1 MEGKILTWLVNG
13 WPWTFLGI
21 VLLIIGIVAVIWRF
35 VLRPG
40 RIKKGPKPEASTTAA
55 VPPPGSEPAAP
66 GKTVIVDFTRSPRL
80 VSAFRRGMY
89 VLQQHVSGRDY
100 RYRIPWYALLGPVG
114 SRSPDLLANAGLT
127 LPYGH
132 PRDLGF
138 TDQLGCSWWFFDR
151 GVVLDLAGEYVL
163 GVDGKSSYES
173 GWRSFLRLLQQHRP
187 QRPLDGIVLTLA
199 CADVLGAADG
209 GEPLAS
215 LEQKGDALYR
225 KLVEAQITLGL
236 RVPIYVLVTG
246 TDQIPGFTSFVE
258 AMETRHYDEL
268 VGWSNPY
275 AVDSAY
281 QSEWIAEAFDNMGM
295 WFERARLRFL
305 ASERLGL
312 EREDCS
318 RMFLFPRE
326 FQGLREPL
334 KSFLARLFKPSAYHE
349 SFFFRGLYFCAT
361 EAGGRPA
368 RESRSGVREL
378 SLTTEEAGRRTL
390 FVNEL
395 FDTKVF
401 PEYALAAPT
410 SGTLNLKNRR
420 VRYAQAGLLPAALVL
435 GIGLIH
441 GYTGLKRQAMGDA
454 ARDEPGL
461 QHVLRELSQMV
472 SARGSGRGLS
482 KLRGAEAAKRY
493 VELMAETDMHWFGSA
508 FIPPSWL
515 SGVNRDLTHSMGIAL
530 NKVVLPAMQDE
541 LGARF
546 QSRTALRGKI
556 EEALRPLTE
565 TEETTLGVGN
575 LQVKPLADV
584 SSFNNLRN
592 FVVELRELENL
603 ATQYDMLFES
613 NSLGD
618 FSRVSSELLGQP
630 LPEEFRDRSYYFRRA
645 LGESQRAQFEL
656 GKYQRPAEGRAGELA
671 ESFYESFFR
680 RNVLARDHKELLEL
694 IDRIRQGGEPSLDAD
709 NVTASLVALLA
720 LISRTEAVHLQ
731 PELRWAFREDFD
743 LGPEFDGLLM
753 EVSDSVLLGPQVAS
767 EIHNQSYAEWRQ
779 LQANLARFTSGFTPE
794 QRQAIQS
801 FLDYDFVRNG
811 ATHPSEAVA
820 PADSWIYWESRPLE
834 QSLTLNQSYQRF
846 LEETL
851 PPIPNDLK
859 PAVLNV
865 ARRRLGANMM
875 QAVSRAYRTEP
886 RQNAGSPIVQEPRL
900 RQAIA
905 NFQAA
910 APTLNQI
917 LGVLDQL
924 ELESDYLNLSN
935 LLANQGEDLLNDID
949 DLLKTEALYLPKG
962 QSFTWWTG
970 SPNVVFEAYGVADQ
984 AGLQSYLGSQR
995 ARIQQLASQY
1005 AQPLVSALSTN
1016 FSEPRSAAFEKWESI
1031 ITELANYDTQKPG
1044 NALSSLESYVSEKMP
1059 QINLDN
1065 CFETPPGSTRG
1076 VGGLS
1081 FFGER
1086 QRRLENALYVRCQ
1099 ELAVAGAVAGYRE
1112 LERFFKQRLAGRF
1125 PFTTGLVGRRQPQA
1139 SLDDIRSFYR
1149 LFDKYE
1155 RFILT
1160 IPSNHASF
1168 GGAGEEVHEFILVL
1182 KEARPFFATL
1192 LAEEEAAPELRFTFG
1207 VEFRVNRAREIDADQ
1222 IIGWDF
1228 EVDQQRI
1235 GFWSEVRTGQW
1246 TLGDPVRF
1254 TLRWAKDGPRAP
1266 QAGPVGPSG
1275 SFESRAVI
1283 FEDSSPWA
1291 LLRFVQANR
1300 ASEAELAELE
1310 DVPHVLKFEIPTV
1323 PVTPAGEPGPV
1334 SQWKNAIAFI
1344 RVTLTP
1350 PGEKQEPIA
1359 LPEIFPQ
1366 RAPELPLV
1374 NTNQSSSVSGV
1385 HNVH

>member
-1 MEGKILTWLVNG
+1 M
-13 WPWTFLGI
+13 
-21 VLLIIGIVAVIWRF
+21 IWRF

-40 RIKKGPKPEASTTAA
+40 KVKKEAKPEAPIAA
-55 VPPPGSEPAAP
+55 AAAPGSEPGAQ
-66 GKTVIVDFTRSPRL
+66 GKTVVVDFTRSPRL
-80 VSAFRRGMY
+80 VSSFRRGMY

-132 PRDLGF
+132 PTDLGF
-138 TDQLGCSWWFFDR
+138 SDQLGCSWWFFDR

-187 QRPLDGIVLTLA
+187 QRPLDGIVLTVSCSDILE
-199 CADVLGAADG
+199 AAGG

-215 LEQKGDALYR
+215 LEQKADSLYR

-236 RVPIYVLVTG
+236 RLPIYVLVTG

-258 AMETRHYDEL
+258 AMETRHHDEL

-281 QSEWIAEAFDNMGM
+281 QSEWIAEAFGNMGT
-295 WFERARLRFL
+295 WLERARLRFL
-305 ASERLGL
+305 ASEGLGL
-312 EREDCS
+312 SREDVS

-334 KSFLARLFKPSAYHE
+334 KSFLARLFKASAYHE
-349 SFFFRGLYFCAT
+349 SFFFRGLFFSAT
-361 EAGGRPA
+361 EGGARPA
-368 RESRSGVREL
+368 HVSRRGAREL
-378 SLTTEEAGRRTL
+378 ALKTEPAAGRTL

-395 FDTKVF
+395 FDSKVF

-410 SGTLNLKNRR
+410 SGTLNSKNRR
-420 VRYAQAGLLPAALVL
+420 VRYAQAGLVPAALVL
-435 GIGLIH
+435 SFGLVH
-441 GYTGLKRQAMGDA
+441 GYTSLERQARGDA

-461 QHVLRELSQMV
+461 QHVLRELSQMI
-472 SARGSGRGLS
+472 SRGTGPGLR

-493 VELMAETDMHWFGSA
+493 VELMAGADMHWFGSA
-508 FIPPSWL
+508 FIPPSWV

-530 NKVVLPAMQDE
+530 DRVVLPAMQDE

-546 QSRTALRGKI
+546 QSRTELRGQV
-556 EEALRPLTE
+556 EEALLPLTE
-565 TEETTLGVGN
+565 PTETTLGVGN
-575 LQVKPLADV
+575 LQVEPLTDV
-584 SSFNNLRN
+584 SSFQNLRD

-603 ATQYDMLFES
+603 AAEYDRLFES
-613 NSLGD
+613 GSLGD
-618 FSRVSSELLGQP
+618 FSRVSAELLGQP
-630 LPEEFRDRSYYFRRA
+630 LPEEFRDRSYHFRRA

-656 GKYQRPAEGRAGELA
+656 ARYERPAESRAAELA
-671 ESFYESFFR
+671 ESFYENYFR
-680 RNVLARDHKELLEL
+680 RNVLARDHKQLLEL
-694 IDRIRQGGEPSLDAD
+694 IDRIRRAEEPSMDAD
-709 NVTASLVALLA
+709 EVTSSLVALLA
-720 LISRTEAVHLQ
+720 LISRTEAVHTQ

-743 LGPEFDGLLM
+743 LGPEFDGLLL

-767 EIHNQSYAEWRQ
+767 EIYSESHDEWRK

-794 QRQAIQS
+794 QRQAIQG
-801 FLDYDFVRNG
+801 FLDSDFISNG
-811 ATHPSEAVA
+811 ATPAEAVA
-820 PADSWIYWESRPLE
+820 PADSWIYWESRSLE
-834 QSLTLNQSYQRF
+834 QSLALNQSYQRF

-865 ARRRLGANMM
+865 ARRRLGANMIH
-875 QAVSRAYRTEP
+875 AVSRAYRTEP

-905 NFQAA
+905 NFQTA

-924 ELESDYLNLSN
+924 ELESYYLNLEN
-935 LLANQGEDLLNDID
+935 LLANQGEDLLRDID
-949 DLLKTEALYLPKG
+949 DLLKAEALYLPKG
-962 QSFTWWTG
+962 QSFDWWTG
-970 SPNVVFEAYGVADQ
+970 RPNVVFEAFGVADPV
-984 AGLQSYLGSQR
+984 GLQSYLGSQR

-1016 FSEPRSAAFEKWESI
+1016 FSEPRSPAFQKWESI
-1031 ITELANYDTQKPG
+1031 ITDLSSYDTQKPG
-1044 NALSSLESYVSEKMP
+1044 NALSSLESYVLEKMP

-1065 CFETPPGSTRG
+1065 CFETPPVSTRG
-1076 VGGLS
+1076 ASGSS

-1099 ELAVAGAVAGYRE
+1099 ELAVTGAVAGYRE

-1125 PFTTGLVGRRQPQA
+1125 PFTTGLVGRREPQA
-1139 SLDDIRSFYR
+1139 SLGDIRAFYR

-1160 IPSNHASF
+1160 IPSDHASF
-1168 GGAGEEVHEFILVL
+1168 GGAGEEVHDFILVL

-1192 LAEEEAAPELRFTFG
+1192 LAEGEGDPELRFTFG

-1228 EVDQQRI
+1228 EVNEQRI
-1235 GFWSEVRTGQW
+1235 GYWSEERTGQW
-1246 TLGDPVRF
+1246 VLGDPVRF

-1283 FEDSSPWA
+1283 FEDSSPWG

-1323 PVTPAGEPGPV
+1323 PVTPAGEAGPV
-1334 SQWKNAIAFI
+1334 SQWKNAVAFI

-1350 PGEKQEPIA
+1350 PGEDQAPIA
-1359 LPEIFPQ
+1359 LPEDFPE
-1366 RAPELPLV
+1366 RAPELPLLS
-1374 NTNQSSSVSGV
+1374 THQTSSVSGV
-1385 HNVH
+1385 PNVH

>member
-21 VLLIIGIVAVIWRF
+21 VLLIAAIVAVIWRF

-40 RIKKGPKPEASTTAA
+40 KVKKGLKPDASTAA
-55 VPPPGSEPAAP
+55 AAPAPEGEPAAR
-66 GKTVIVDFTRSPRL
+66 GKTVDFTRSPRL
-80 VSAFRRGMY
+80 VSSFRRGMY

-163 GVDGKSSYES
+163 GVDGKSSNES

-187 QRPLDGIVLTLA
+187 QRPLDGIVLTLS
-199 CADVLGAADG
+199 CADVLGAVDG
-209 GEPLAS
+209 GEPFAS
-215 LEQKGDALYR
+215 LEQKADALYR
-225 KLVEAQITLGL
+225 KLGEAQITLGL
-236 RVPIYVLVTG
+236 RLPIYVLVTG
-246 TDQIPGFTSFVE
+246 SDQIPGFTSFVE
-258 AMETRHYDEL
+258 TMETRHYDEL
-268 VGWSNPY
+268 FGWSNPY
-275 AVDSAY
+275 ALDSAY
-281 QSEWIAEAFDNMGM
+281 QSEWIAEAFDNIGM

-305 ASERLGL
+305 AGERLGL

-326 FQGLREPL
+326 FQKLREPL
-334 KSFLARLFKPSAYHE
+334 KGFLARLFKPSAYHE

-361 EAGGRPA
+361 EGGGRRA
-368 RESRSGVREL
+368 RESRGDVGEL
-378 SLTTEEAGRRTL
+378 SLKTEEAGRSL

-395 FDTKVF
+395 VDAKVF

-410 SGTLNLKNRR
+410 RGTLNLKNRR

-435 GIGLIH
+435 GIGLVH
-441 GYTGLKRQAMGDA
+441 GYTSLKRQAIGDVD
-454 ARDEPGL
+454 RDEPGL

-472 SARGSGRGLS
+472 SAGGPARGLS

-493 VELMAETDMHWFGSA
+493 VELMAETDLHWFGSA

-515 SGVNRDLTHSMGIAL
+515 SGVHRDLTASLGVAL
-530 NKVVLPAMQDE
+530 ESVVLPAMQDE
-541 LGARF
+541 LEARL
-546 QSRTALRGKI
+546 QSRTELRGEI
-556 EEALRPLTE
+556 VEALRQLTE
-565 TEETTLGVGN
+565 AKEETLSVSN
-575 LQVKPLADV
+575 LQVEPLADV
-584 SSFNNLRN
+584 GSFENLRN
-592 FVVELRELENL
+592 FVVELRQLEDL
-603 ATQYDMLFES
+603 ATRYDMLFES

-645 LGESQRAQFEL
+645 LGESERTPFEL
-656 GKYQRPAEGRAGELA
+656 AKYKRAAEDRAAELA

-680 RNVLARDHKELLEL
+680 SNVLARDHGELLKL
-694 IDRIRQGGEPSLDAD
+694 IDRIREGGDPSLDAD
-709 NVTASLVALLA
+709 DVTSSLVALLA
-720 LISRTEAVHLQ
+720 LISRTEAVHTQ

-743 LGPEFDGLLM
+743 LGPEFDGLLL
-753 EVSDSVLLGPQVAS
+753 EISDSVLLGPQVAS
-767 EIHNQSYAEWRQ
+767 EIHNQSHAEWRQ
-779 LQANLARFTSGFTPE
+779 LQANLARFTSGFTTE

-801 FLDYDFVRNG
+801 FLDLDFVRNG
-811 ATHPSEAVA
+811 ATQPLEAAA
-820 PADSWIYWESRPLE
+820 PADSWIYWESRKLE
-834 QSLTLNQSYQRF
+834 QSLTFHQSYQRF
-846 LEETL
+846 LEDTL
-851 PPIPNDLK
+851 ASIPNDLK

-865 ARRRLGANMM
+865 ARRRLGGNIM

-910 APTLNQI
+910 APALNQI

-924 ELESDYLNLSN
+924 ELESYYLKLSN
-935 LLANQGEDLLNDID
+935 LLAGQGEDLLMDID
-949 DLLKTEALYLPKG
+949 DLLKDEGLYLPKG
-962 QSFTWWTG
+962 QSFAWWAG
-970 SPNVVFEAYGVADQ
+970 GPNVVFEAFGVADQ

-1016 FSEPRSAAFEKWESI
+1016 FSGPRSAAFQRWERV

-1065 CFETPPGSTRG
+1065 CFETPPGSARG

-1086 QRRLENALYVRCQ
+1086 QRRLENDLFVRCQ

-1125 PFTTGLVGRRQPQA
+1125 PFTTGLVGNRQPQA
-1139 SLDDIRSFYR
+1139 SLSDIRSFYR

-1168 GGAGEEVHEFILVL
+1168 GGAGEEVHDFIFLL
-1182 KEARPFFATL
+1182 KEARPFFASI
-1192 LAEEEAAPELRFTFG
+1192 LAEEGDAPVLQFNFG

-1228 EVDQQRI
+1228 EVEQQRI
-1235 GFWSEVRTGQW
+1235 GYWSEVRTGQW
-1246 TLGDPVRF
+1246 GLGDPVRF

-1266 QAGPVGPSG
+1266 QAGALGPSG

-1310 DVPHVLKFEIPTV
+1310 DVPHVLKFEVPTV
-1323 PVTPAGEPGPV
+1323 PVTPAGEPGPA

-1350 PGEKQEPIA
+1350 PGEKQEPVA
-1359 LPEIFPQ
+1359 LPETFPQ

-1385 HNVH
+1385 YNVH